1 MAPRALTFVNS
12 HKLYEQLQPIVPNL
26 IETRTTTLSETDFFA
41 RDDTCQKHL
50 TGCSIA
56 PGRMDRGKGLMQMV
70 EALAVL
76 VEQGQD
82 LVLDLVGWP
91 QKGDAVLNE
100 IAAVTTARGI
110 DNHVIYH
117 GFKALGPELFAF
129 YKNADIFVIASQNSE
144 GFPRAIWKR
153 WRRKSAGRRDQ
164 SRFNALFC
172 LRMARRPVWLI
183 PVVWTN
189 LWPR

>member
-26 IETRTTTLSETDFFA
+26 IETRTTTFSETDFFA
-41 RDDTCQKHL
+41 RDDTCQKTPYRL
-50 TGCSIA
+50 LYT
-56 PGRMDRGKGLMQMV
+56 GRMDRGKGLMQMV

-100 IAAVTTARGI
+100 IAAVTAARGI

-129 YKNADIFVIASQNSE
+129 YKNAYLCHCLSKFGGLSARHLGSA
-144 GFPRAIWKR
+144 RA
-153 WRRKSAGRRDQ
+153 
-164 SRFNALFC
+164 
-172 LRMARRPVWLI
+172 
-183 PVVWTN
+183 
-189 LWPR
+189 